1 MDKKQCAV
9 ARDLM
14 PLAIDE
20 VASEASKALV
30 SEHMKKCES
39 CRAYYEGMTLQLT
52 KQVPAQETQTA
63 FVQFC
68 GQMKKRVS
76 VRKLLVTAIVLML
89 VIALLAVGALV
100 YRNRTSLCYQNMPI
114 QWMNATL
121 QRDVDGS
128 VGLRVEPNEGKTWFR
143 QFEAYER
150 DGIYYINPVMPEWP
164 LAHLGTSDETMQPL
178 NDLRWENGRLYSV
191 VVEWDVV
198 YDEET
203 KSYVDQQILHKTPID
218 FVRWGNWDQFITIYE
233 SGEDVSVR
241 EALTEESVS

>member
-30 SEHMKKCES
+30 SEHVKECES
-39 CRAYYEGMTLQLT
+39 CRAYYDGMMQQLT
-52 KQVPAQETQTA
+52 RQTPAPETQTA

-68 GQMKKRVS
+68 GQMKKRVR
-76 VRKLLVTAIVLML
+76 VRKLLVTAIGLML
-89 VIALLAVGALV
+89 VIAILAVGALV
-100 YRNRTSLCYQNMPI
+100 YRNQTRFCYQNMPI
-114 QWMNATL
+114 QWMNVEL

-150 DGIYYINPVMPEWP
+150 DGIYYINPMMPEWP
-164 LAHLGTSDETMQPL
+164 LWYLGTSDAAVVHL
-178 NDLRWENGRLYSV
+178 DDLRWENGKLYFV
-191 VVEWDVV
+191 IEEWDVV

-203 KSYVDQQILHKTPID
+203 DCYEDEWIVHKKPVE
-218 FVRWGNWDQFITIYE
+218 FVRWGNWDQFVTIYE

-241 EALTEESVS
+241 